1 MISIIKRGDEI
12 VLAIKFSGEPVCDV
26 FLDFTE
32 TAFDEISPHIE
43 ALVVAEGL
51 SAGEQLVTVTCPMG
65 AVVELQAEF
74 PHFSVHGHPS
84 KALGAALTAAS
95 LRRRPLA
102 LVQGGWSLRNQTL
115 RSLVEELNHDPMIA
129 SVQPRFVSVGGDLLL
144 PFLSGA
150 SIQMPVAAASYLPEH
165 YITGEYLS
173 PLIVLAPNAVVGA
186 PLPKSESMLH
196 AYAELLSG
204 LRRRGYRN
212 LLCNRITAPWDGL
225 GAPCGRVLP
234 PLAHEDDEL
243 LRSIIV
249 EQPELKL
256 ERILSQ
262 AFTVQGQPK
271 ILIDARGLPSFVNGT
286 AVCVLGFLSGLHAI
300 AQGWLHITVVAGGKE
315 AVAHRLTERYPA
327 FEIHHDTPKGHFVA
341 MTLLNQPWAMSTI
354 REMHERS
361 AIISANILDTILWDI
376 MFISNPGLRKAWS
389 ILGQCADILFFNT
402 AYSRDRY
409 CFRFRPKPQ
418 MPCVV
423 THHSMVTE
431 EITHDPGETRIV
443 AERYI
448 LIMGNNYDHKEVRNT
463 LRLLS
468 DAFPYLNF
476 VSIGAD
482 DPNLASVHAYA
493 SGDLSNETIANLYT
507 HAEAVVFPSH
517 YEGFG
522 LPVAEAL
529 AYGKYVLVRDM
540 PLWDEI
546 KSISARPDAVLSFQ
560 TDSDVVR
567 LLGPIVSG
575 NLTGPVEL
583 PSTSLSSQP
592 NWADCARTMLDALE
606 AAMASFNGQHW
617 LIRDDILSQ
626 S

>member
-1 MISIIKRGDEI
+1 
-12 VLAIKFSGEPVCDV
+12 LAINLSGEPVCDV

-32 TAFDEISPHIE
+32 MAVDEILPHVQRI
-43 ALVVAEGL
+43 VVAEGL
-51 SAGEQLVTVTCPMG
+51 AAQGQLVTVACPM
-65 AVVELQAEF
+65 AVVVELQAEF
-74 PHFSVHGHPS
+74 PHFSIHGHPS
-84 KALGAALTAAS
+84 KALGAALKGAS

-102 LVQGGWSLRNQTL
+102 LVQGGWSWRNHTL

-144 PFLSGA
+144 PFLAEA

-173 PLIVLAPNAVVGA
+173 PLIVLAPNAVAGA
-186 PLPKSESMLH
+186 PLPKSESMLQ

-234 PLAHEDDEL
+234 TLAHEDAAL
-243 LRSIIV
+243 LRSINV

-271 ILIDARGLPSFVNGT
+271 ILIDARGLPPFVNGT

-300 AQGWLHITVVAGGKE
+300 AQGWLHITVVAGGVE
-315 AVAHRLTERYPA
+315 AVAHRLEERYPA

-354 REMHERS
+354 RDMHERS

-376 MFISNPGLRKAWS
+376 MFVSNPGVRKAWS

-409 CFRFRPKPQ
+409 SFRFRPKAQ
-418 MPCVV
+418 MPRVV
-423 THHSMVTE
+423 THHSMVAE
-431 EITHDPGETRIV
+431 EIVHDPGETRIV

-448 LIMGNNYDHKEVRNT
+448 LIMGNNYDHKEVANT

-476 VSIGAD
+476 VSIGAE
-482 DPNLASVHAYA
+482 DPKLANVHAHA

-546 KSISARPDAVLSFQ
+546 RSISARPDAILTFQ
-560 TDSDVVR
+560 HDSDVVR
-567 LLGPIVSG
+567 LLGPILNGSVT
-575 NLTGPVEL
+575 NPVA
-583 PSTSLSSQP
+583 LSSDSSNVQP
-592 NWADCARTMLDALE
+592 NWADCARTMLNALE
-606 AAMASFNGQHW
+606 AAMASFDGQQW
-617 LIRDDILSQ
+617 LIRDDILSER
-626 S
+626 